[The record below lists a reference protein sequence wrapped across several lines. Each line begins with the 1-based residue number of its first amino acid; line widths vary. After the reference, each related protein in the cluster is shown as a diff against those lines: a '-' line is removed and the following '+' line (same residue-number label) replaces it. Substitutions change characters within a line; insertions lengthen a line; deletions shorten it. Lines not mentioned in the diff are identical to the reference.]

1 MSDTRSRLT
10 GRVEQSRLEFDQSFA
25 QDTRGYLRSRE
36 NVLAIGLGSERCA
49 VRLSDV
55 AGVFAD
61 RGITRVPGHIPALL
75 GIAGF
80 RGVVVPVYDLPA
92 LLGHAPVVSPRWL
105 MLAAAAQVALAFI
118 DFDGLLQVESN
129 SIVQRDAGAVPH
141 DFINEVLRTPD
152 LLRPIIHLPSVLN
165 AITRQV
171 RETALNEEH

>member
-1 MSDTRSRLT
+1 MSDTRSLLT
-10 GRVEQSRLEFDQSFA
+10 GRAEQSRLEFDQSFA
-25 QDTRGYLRSRE
+25 RDTRFHLRSTE
-36 NVLAIGLGSERCA
+36 KLLAIGLGPERCA
-49 VRLSDV
+49 VRLGDV

-92 LLGHAPVVSPRWL
+92 LLGHAPIVAPRWL
-105 MLAAAAQVALAFI
+105 MLAAAAQLALAFV
-118 DFDGLLQVESN
+118 DFDGLLQVESDA
-129 SIVQRDAGAVPH
+129 IVQRDAGAVPH

-152 LLRPIIHLPSVLN
+152 LLRPVIHLPSVLN

-171 RETALNEEH
+171 RETAVNEEH